1 MQSLQRSPHEWLPSE
16 RHNVSSEHP
25 DNEKRE
31 NQEDNRLKEV
41 KTMSEEIKEKEQEE
55 GCPA

>member
-31 NQEDNRLKEV
+31 NQEDNRLKE
-41 KTMSEEIKEKEQEE
+41 QEE